1 MQSWGDFESAAPE
14 FATAARRLL
23 IGPDGVAIGFL
34 ATASRGGTPHMAPV
48 CPIFSG
54 TNLYLSAASRTPKVR
69 DLRANPR
76 YSLHAFLGPN
86 DEELQLLGSSYEVI
100 SETERDTVHKAIR
113 FGSFDIEHPIFRLSI
128 HAAVWVYWE
137 RVGQPDTRAVR
148 KRWQSEASTINPGDE
163 HGENTWS

>member
-23 IGPDGVAIGFL
+23 IGPDGAAIGFL
-34 ATASRGGTPHMAPV
+34 ATASQDGTPHMPPV
-48 CPIFSG
+48 CPIFAG
-54 TNLYLSAASRTPKVR
+54 INLYLSAASRTPKVR

-76 YSLHAFLGPN
+76 YSLHAFLGPK

-100 SETERDTVHKAIR
+100 SETERDAVRKAIR
-113 FGSFDIEHPIFRLSI
+113 FGSFDVEHPIFRLSI
-128 HAAVWVYWE
+128 LGAVWVYWE

-148 KRWQSEASTINPGDE
+148 KRWQSEASAINPGDE

>member
-23 IGPDGVAIGFL
+23 IGPDDVAIGFL
-34 ATASRGGTPHMAPV
+34 ATASQGGTPHMAPV
-48 CPIFSG
+48 CPIFAG

-100 SETERDTVHKAIR
+100 SETERDAVHKAIR
-113 FGSFDIEHPIFRLSI
+113 FGSFDVEHPIFRLSI

-137 RVGQPDTRAVR
+137 KAGQPDTRAVR
-148 KRWQSEASTINPGDE
+148 KRWQSRTRAIDSGDE
-163 HGENTWS
+163 RGEKTRS